1 MLEASEAGTW
11 APRSSARV
19 QDKEDVIC
27 SFTLQFGKDSC
38 LELFA
43 QLRSDEVGVQN
54 IRTDA
59 AWFPQYAEV
68 EEVVLTGVLL
78 TCSDSLALCNL
89 HL

>member
-1 MLEASEAGTW
+1 MPGLQEA
-11 APRSSARV
+11 
-19 QDKEDVIC
+19 QLQFKIKKMFYH
-27 SFTLQFGKDSC
+27 FTLQSVMDSC

-78 TCSDSLALCNL
+78 TCSDSLALCNQ

>member
-1 MLEASEAGTW
+1 MLEVSEADPW
-11 APRSSARV
+11 APNNSAGV
-19 QDKEDVIC
+19 QGKKDVNR

-38 LELFA
+38 LEPFV

-68 EEVVLTGVLL
+68 EEVVLAGVLL
-78 TCSDSLALCNL
+78 T
-89 HL
+89 

>member
-1 MLEASEAGTW
+1 MLETPEADTLAS
-11 APRSSARV
+11 RSSARV
-19 QDKEDVIC
+19 QDKDDVTC

-43 QLRSDEVGVQN
+43 RLRSDEVGVQH
-54 IRTDA
+54 IQTDA